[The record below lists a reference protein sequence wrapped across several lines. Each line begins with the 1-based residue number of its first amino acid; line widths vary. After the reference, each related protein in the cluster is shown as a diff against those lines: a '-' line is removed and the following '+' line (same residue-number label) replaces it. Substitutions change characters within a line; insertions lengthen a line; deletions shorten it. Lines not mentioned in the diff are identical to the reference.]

1 MFDLILVALLQAV
14 AGDPAQPAETA
25 QQTSEAPATA
35 AQTEAAP
42 QQTPS
47 EAEPVR
53 CRREPIV
60 GTRLSRRV
68 CTTAA
73 QDAAMRED
81 ARQMVNR
88 GQMQGASRAD

>member
-1 MFDLILVALLQAV
+1 MIDLIFIALLQAV
-14 AGDPAQPAETA
+14 AGDPAQPADT
-25 QQTSEAPATA
+25 
-35 AQTEAAP
+35 AP
-42 QQTPS
+42 QQTA
-47 EAEPVR
+47 EAPAATQTETATQTTPAAEEVR

-60 GTRLSRRV
+60 GTRLSQRV

-88 GQMQGASRAD
+88 GQSQGASRAD

>member
-1 MFDLILVALLQAV
+1 MLDLILVALLQAV

-25 QQTSEAPATA
+25 QQTTEAPAAPA
-35 AQTEAAP
+35 AETPAP
-42 QQTPS
+42 QQAAQGS
-47 EAEPVR
+47 DEVR

-60 GTRLSRRV
+60 GTRLSQRV

-88 GQMQGASRAD
+88 GQSQSASRAD